1 MLSLRFARRFSSSAA
16 GGGVRRNIGI
26 IAHIDAG
33 KTTVSE
39 RMLYYAKHIDHMGE
53 VHDGDTV
60 LDFMRLER
68 ERGIT
73 IGAAAVSFGWRNARI
88 NLLDTPGH
96 IDFTV
101 EVERSVRVLDGAVAV
116 FDGVAGVQAQSV
128 TVWRQAARY
137 AVPAV
142 AFVNKLDR
150 EGASL
155 RHAVQ
160 TIDERLGVRAL
171 PLQVPLGAESR
182 HLNTIA
188 DVLSLRAWHWRD
200 EQGDELD
207 SLPLF
212 SDASAQRPSP
222 ALLAAVGTRDADSLL
237 EQVLAARASALELL
251 AERASDSAFL
261 DAVFGELGGGA
272 RVDDALLRAAVRQQV
287 LAPRVDGVAPILPV
301 LCGSALKKRGVQPL
315 LDAVVDFLPAPHERV
330 ADAAAIGPAS
340 GPLRALAFKVV
351 HDHQRG
357 PVVWLRVLSGTIRA
371 GDRVLNIS
379 RVDEQSPAG
388 AGASKLSRA
397 RRLQQQA
404 SKAVGVLERAHR
416 LMQLDADDA
425 IDIKEAHAGDIVAA
439 VGLRRTATGDTL
451 VSEGGAALAALD
463 GVRQQ
468 PQVFSCSI
476 EPVNSG
482 QQQPLDDALAMLR
495 LEDPSFA
502 VSTSRDSGQLLISGM
517 GKLHLEIVVDRL
529 AEHYRVPVQV
539 GDIYI
544 SYRSTPSRAVSNL
557 SFARD
562 VRVSNALYHIATSLS
577 LEPADDELRV
587 ELPSDV
593 SDAVADAIE
602 RGVQMGAAQGVI
614 AGFPLM
620 RFAVTV
626 HSIAVT
632 SASSHNASGNS
643 SKPSN
648 SGNSS
653 NNNNVP
659 AAMLPSIEACVS
671 AAVLE
676 AARQSD
682 VKLLEPMMRVDIEL
696 SDAQFFGAVVADLTN
711 QRRGSVEE
719 VTTSPTTQMR
729 NVRGFAPLKELV
741 SYSNAL
747 RSISKGTA
755 AFVMEVSHYDTMPKQ
770 LESAVLADFG
780 IVAKPAPQRGEQ

>member
-1 MLSLRFARRFSSSAA
+1 MLSFVRRFSSSSSSAS
-16 GGGVRRNIGI
+16 GGVRRNIGI

-60 LDFMRLER
+60 MDFMRLER

-73 IGAAAVSFGWRNARI
+73 IGAAAVSFGWRDARI
-88 NLLDTPGH
+88 NLIDTPGH

-137 AVPAV
+137 GVPAV

-160 TIDERLGVRAL
+160 TIDERLGVRSL

-200 EQGDELD
+200 EKGEELD

-212 SDASAQRPSP
+212 CDASAQQQPSP

-237 EQVLAARASALELL
+237 EQVLAARTSALELL
-251 AERASDSAFL
+251 AERSSDSALL
-261 DAVFGELGGGA
+261 DAIFGELGGGA

-287 LAPRVDGVAPILPV
+287 LARRVDGVAPILPV

-416 LMQLDADDA
+416 LMLLDADDA

-439 VGLRRTATGDTL
+439 VGLKRTATGDTL

-587 ELPSDV
+587 DVPSDV

-626 HSIAVT
+626 HSITVT
-632 SASSHNASGNS
+632 SASSSASGNS
-643 SKPSN
+643 NKPSN
-648 SGNSS
+648 NNNSNNSS
-653 NNNNVP
+653 NVP
-659 AAMLPSIEACVS
+659 AAMLPSIEACVG

-682 VKLLEPMMRVDIEL
+682 AKLLEPVMRVDIEL

-729 NVRGFAPLKELV
+729 NVHGFAPLKELV

-780 IVAKPAPQRGEQ
+780 IVAKSAPQH